1 MLKWTMSR
9 DDNEEAINA
18 QNRSIILM
26 VELRRVSK
34 KKGTVTES
42 GRES

>member
-18 QNRSIILM
+18 QNLCIILRG
-26 VELRRVSK
+26 ELKRASK
-34 KKGTVTES
+34 TKGSVTES
-42 GRES
+42 GPAS